1 MVAMQPQSAPHPTND
16 AGLGRRSLKGEGGFT
31 LVELLV
37 SSLVMTLVLGS
48 AVGLATQIQQG
59 YQSELDGA
67 VVEQEARYALDWIAR
82 DLRSAGSNPYAVA
95 GQFLVL
101 DPNGGADATDSVRV
115 QADINPP
122 DGDIADPG
130 EDVTI
135 TLNPINGVNA
145 AITRQDIN
153 GADPAQLALTEAIFT
168 DLQFTYLDAARNV
181 TNVPGVVAYIQVQ
194 VSARSRGRS
203 STGQFTTSTL
213 STEVRL
219 RTR

>member
-1 MVAMQPQSAPHPTND
+1 MVAVQQQSEPRPSNEA
-16 AGLGRRSLKGEGGFT
+16 GFT

-37 SSLVMTLVLGS
+37 ASLVMTLVLGS
-48 AVGLATQIQQG
+48 AVGLATSIQQG

-67 VVEQEARYALDWIAR
+67 AVEQEARYALDWIAR

-101 DPNGGADATDSVRV
+101 DPNGGADASDSVRV

-130 EDVTI
+130 EDLTI
-135 TLNPINGVNA
+135 TLNPITGVNA

-153 GADPAQLALTEAIFT
+153 GADPAQLPLTETIFT

-181 TNVPGVVAYIQVQ
+181 TNVAGLVAYIQVQ
-194 VSARSRGRS
+194 VSARSRGRN